1 MLGHRTLSVDD
12 YFGILKRRGWM
23 IAVPAILLTL
33 LGFGLTFVVTPQY
46 VSQTLILVEQQKVPD
61 EYVKPVIEEDLTA
74 RLASMKEQILSRSRL
89 EPIIER
95 FNLYGGAKKASMD
108 DRIDQTRKNIDIK
121 PIHSEM
127 ARTGGLP
134 GFFISF
140 KDADPHTAQ
149 LVCGEIASLFVTAN
163 LNARA
168 QSAEGTTDFLKGQL
182 ADAKRTLD
190 DQDSKLAA
198 FQSKYMGRLPGEESP
213 NMSMLT
219 SLNTQLDAATQA
231 LARLE
236 QDKSYIEAML
246 AQQQSLNAQSVE
258 HGGSSPSAQQSQ
270 LQALQSEEADLTKR
284 YTDDYPDVL
293 AIRRRIKE
301 LQAQMAATPAP
312 APTPTAAATPSSS
325 TPSRNDSPGVQQLRA
340 QLRSIDQGITAKRHE
355 QGLIQNQVRVY
366 QDRISSSPMVQEEYK
381 NITRDY
387 QTAQAFYDDLLKKM
401 NQSKMATDLERRQ
414 QGEQFSVMD
423 QPNLP
428 EGPTFPRRGVFVGA
442 GLAGGLILGIML
454 VAWREYR
461 DTALRSE
468 RDVWAFTKLPT
479 LGVIS
484 FSGEGMEPAKNTKRW
499 RFRKRRAEIHAASKP
514 LVNTGG

>member
-33 LGFGLTFVVTPQY
+33 IGFGLTFVVTPQY

-95 FNLYGGAKKASMD
+95 FNLYGTKKTSMD

-140 KDADPHTAQ
+140 RDSDPHTAQ

-182 ADAKRTLD
+182 ADAKRNLD
-190 DQDSKLAA
+190 DQDAKLAA

-231 LARLE
+231 LARME
-236 QDKSYIEAML
+236 QDKSYMESML
-246 AQQQSLNAQSVE
+246 AQQQSMSTQVSE
-258 HGGSSPSAQQSQ
+258 RGGSSPSAQQAQ
-270 LQALQSEEADLTKR
+270 LQALQSEEVDLTRR
-284 YTDDYPDVL
+284 YTDDYPDVV
-293 AIRRRIKE
+293 AVRRKIKE
-301 LQAQMAATPAP
+301 LQAQIAAAPAP
-312 APTPTAAATPSSS
+312 APTSAATPAS
-325 TPSRNDSPGVQQLRA
+325 TTPNRNDSPGVQQLRA

-355 QGLIQNQVRVY
+355 QAMIQNQVRVY
-366 QDRISSSPMVQEEYK
+366 QDRISSSPLVQEEYK

-387 QTAQAFYDDLLKKM
+387 QTAQAFYDELLKKM

-428 EGPTFPRRGVFVGA
+428 DGPFFPRRGVFVGA

-461 DTALRSE
+461 DTAMRSE

-484 FSGEGMEPAKNTKRW
+484 FSGEGMEPASKTGGW
-499 RFRKRRAEIHAASKP
+499 RFRKRKAEIHAANKP

>member
-1 MLGHRTLSVDD
+1 MLGHRALTLDD
-12 YFGILKRRGWM
+12 YFGMLKRRGW
-23 IAVPAILLTL
+23 IVAVPAILLAL
-33 LGFGLTFVVTPQY
+33 VGFAATFVVTPQY
-46 VSQTLILVEQQKVPD
+46 ISQTLILVEQQKVPD
-61 EYVKPVIEEDLTA
+61 EYVKPVLEEDLTA

-95 FNLYGGAKKASMD
+95 FNLYGTKKASMD

-140 KDADPHTAQ
+140 KDSDPHTAQ
-149 LVCGEIASLFVTAN
+149 QVCGEIASLFVTAN

-168 QSAEGTTDFLKGQL
+168 QTAEGTTDFLKSQL
-182 ADAKRTLD
+182 DQAKRALD
-190 DQDSKLAA
+190 DQDAKLAA
-198 FQSKYMGRLPGEESP
+198 FQQKYVGKLPGEEMP
-213 NMSMLT
+213 NMNMLT
-219 SLNTQLDAATQA
+219 SLNTQLDAATQS
-231 LARLE
+231 LARME
-236 QDKSYIEAML
+236 QDKSYMEAMV
-246 AQQQSLNAQSVE
+246 AQQQSMNAQSAE
-258 HGGSSPSAQQSQ
+258 HGGASVSAQQAQ
-270 LQALQSEEADLTKR
+270 LQTLEGEEADLTRR
-284 YTDDYPDVL
+284 YTDDYPDVV
-293 AIRRRIKE
+293 AVRRKIKD
-301 LQAQMAATPAP
+301 LRAQIAAAPPAP
-312 APTPTAAATPSSS
+312 APAISASS
-325 TPSRNDSPGVQQLRA
+325 TAPNRNDSQGVQQLRA

-355 QGLIQNQVRVY
+355 QAMIQNQVRLY
-366 QDRISSSPMVQEEYK
+366 QDRISSSPLVQEEYK

-387 QTAQAFYDDLLKKM
+387 TTAQSFYDDLLRKM

-428 EGPTFPRRGVFVGA
+428 DSPMFPKRGVFVGA
-442 GLAGGLILGIML
+442 GLMGGLILGVML
-454 VAWREYR
+454 VAWKEYR

-484 FSGEGMEPAKNTKRW
+484 FSGEVMESPKSGGRW
-499 RFRKRRAEIHAASKP
+499 RFSKRRTEIHSAGKP

>member
-33 LGFGLTFVVTPQY
+33 IGFGLTFVVTPQY

-95 FNLYGGAKKASMD
+95 FNLYGTKKTSMD

-140 KDADPHTAQ
+140 RDSDPHTAQ

-182 ADAKRTLD
+182 ADAKRNLD
-190 DQDSKLAA
+190 DQDAKLAA

-231 LARLE
+231 LARME
-236 QDKSYIEAML
+236 QDKSYMESML
-246 AQQQSLNAQSVE
+246 AQQQSMSTQVSE
-258 HGGSSPSAQQSQ
+258 RGGSSPSAQQAQ
-270 LQALQSEEADLTKR
+270 LQALQSEEVDLTRR
-284 YTDDYPDVL
+284 YTDDYPDVV
-293 AIRRRIKE
+293 AVRRKIKE
-301 LQAQMAATPAP
+301 LQAQIAAAPAP
-312 APTPTAAATPSSS
+312 APTSAATPAS
-325 TPSRNDSPGVQQLRA
+325 TTPNRNDSPGVQQLRA

-355 QGLIQNQVRVY
+355 QAMIQNQVRVY
-366 QDRISSSPMVQEEYK
+366 QDRISSSPLVQEEYK

-387 QTAQAFYDDLLKKM
+387 QTAQAFYDELLKKM

-428 EGPTFPRRGVFVGA
+428 DGPFFPRRGVFVGA

-461 DTALRSE
+461 DTAMRSE

-484 FSGEGMEPAKNTKRW
+484 FSGEGMEPANKTGRW
-499 RFRKRRAEIHAASKP
+499 RFRKRKAEIHAANKP

>member
-1 MLGHRTLSVDD
+1 MLGHRTLNVDD

-23 IAVPAILLTL
+23 IAIPAIALAL
-33 LGFGLTFVVTPQY
+33 LGFALTFVVAPQY

-61 EYVKPVIEEDLTA
+61 DYVRPVVVEDITA

-95 FNLYGGAKKASMD
+95 FSLYSTKRMSLD
-108 DRIDQTRKNIDIK
+108 DRIDAVRKSIDIK

-134 GFFISF
+134 GFFISY
-140 KDADPHTAQ
+140 KDADAHTAQ
-149 LVCGEIASLFVTAN
+149 QVCGEIASLFVTAN

-168 QSAEGTTDFLKGQL
+168 QSVEGTTEFLKGQL
-182 ADAKRTLD
+182 SDAKRTLD
-190 DQDSKLAA
+190 EQDSKLAA
-198 FQSKYMGRLPGEESP
+198 FQSKYMGRLPGEEAT
-213 NMSMLT
+213 NTNMLT

-231 LARLE
+231 LSRME
-236 QDKSYIEAML
+236 QDKSYTESML
-246 AQQQSLNAQSVE
+246 ATQQSYVPAGE
-258 HGGSSPSAQQSQ
+258 HGSAAAPGAQQTD
-270 LQALQSEEADLTKR
+270 LQNLLNEESDLRRR
-284 YTDDYPDVL
+284 YTDDYPDVV
-293 AIRRRIKE
+293 AVRRRIKD
-301 LQAQMAATPAP
+301 LRAQIAAAPPAP
-312 APTPTAAATPSSS
+312 ATTTTAS
-325 TPSRNDSPGVQQLRA
+325 TAPSRNDSPAVQQLRA
-340 QLRSIDQGITAKRHE
+340 QLRSLDQGIQSKRHD
-355 QGLIQNQVRVY
+355 QGLVSSQIRMY
-366 QDRISSSPMVQEEYK
+366 QDRVASSPMVLEEYK

-428 EGPTFPRRGVFVGA
+428 DSPTFPKRGVFVGA
-442 GLAGGLILGIML
+442 GFMAGLMLGTML

-461 DTALRSE
+461 DTAMRNE

-484 FSGEGMEPAKNTKRW
+484 FSMNDPDVPTSGGGRW
-499 RFRKRRAEIHAASKP
+499 GWGRRKKAGLQAGKP
-514 LVNTGG
+514 LVNAGG

>member
-1 MLGHRTLSVDD
+1 MLGHRTLNVDD

-23 IAVPAILLTL
+23 IAVPAILLAL
-33 LGFGLTFVVTPQY
+33 IGFGLTFVVTPQY

-61 EYVKPVIEEDLTA
+61 EYVKPVLEEDLTA

-95 FNLYGGAKKASMD
+95 FNLYGGGKKASLD
-108 DRIDQTRKNIDIK
+108 DRIDQARKNIDIK

-134 GFFISF
+134 GFYISF
-140 KDADPHTAQ
+140 KDADAHTAQ
-149 LVCGEIASLFVTAN
+149 QVCGEIASLFVTAN

-168 QSAEGTTDFLKGQL
+168 QSAEGTTDFLKSQL
-182 ADAKRTLD
+182 DAAKRNLD
-190 DQDSKLAA
+190 DQDAKLAA
-198 FQSKYMGRLPGEESP
+198 FQQKYMGRLPGEEQP
-213 NMSMLT
+213 NMNMLT

-231 LARLE
+231 LNRME
-236 QDKSYIEAML
+236 QDKSYIEAMIS
-246 AQQQSLNAQSVE
+246 QQQGLAAQSAE
-258 HGGSSPSAQQSQ
+258 GKSGAAAPGALQIQ
-270 LQALQSEEADLTKR
+270 LQNLENEEAELAKR
-284 YTDDYPDVL
+284 YTDDYPDVV
-293 AIRRRIKE
+293 AVRRRIKE
-301 LQAQMAATPAP
+301 VRAQIAAAPSVAAT
-312 APTPTAAATPSSS
+312 TPEIKATS
-325 TPSRNDSPGVQQLRA
+325 TPSHNDSPAIQQLRA
-340 QLRSIDQGITAKRHE
+340 QLRSLDQGIQSKRHE
-355 QGLIQNQVRVY
+355 QALIQSQVGTY
-366 QDRISSSPMVQEEYK
+366 QARISSSPQIQEEYK
-381 NITRDY
+381 TLTRDY
-387 QTAQAFYDDLLKKM
+387 GTAQGFYDQLLKNF

-428 EGPTFPRRGVFVGA
+428 DSPTFPKRALFVTA
-442 GLAGGLILGIML
+442 GLMGGLILGIMF

-484 FSGEGMEPAKNTKRW
+484 FSGEVMQATKPKGGW
-499 RFRKRRAEIHAASKP
+499 RFGKRRTEISAASKP